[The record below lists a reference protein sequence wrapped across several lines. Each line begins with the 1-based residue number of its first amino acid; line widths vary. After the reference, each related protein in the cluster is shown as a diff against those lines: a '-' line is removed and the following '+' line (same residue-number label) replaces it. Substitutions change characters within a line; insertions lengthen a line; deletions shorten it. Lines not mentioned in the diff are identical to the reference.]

1 MTAFVPCPACGGP
14 IHPIAGRCKHCKAD
28 LVAHREAEA
37 RARRAAQQAMRDTA
51 RSAPP
56 PPPASS
62 SGRAPSP
69 APAGG
74 SGPTPAPHRRAQTP
88 PPSLAPQVVYADP
101 SPWSRRWPLL
111 VSAVALVA
119 ILVSLFFLLHS
130 SNGEAEPLG
139 HESSSNAPHIVPD
152 RMPSPN
158 LPQPQMPNIPDPDLA
173 PQPLD
178 PSGGGGPAPRAW
190 HTAPDP
196 GMFSVA
202 LVETVCAKLDSCG
215 ISDDFS
221 SVLCQEMAKGASNP
235 MLDAKVKS
243 GECTYDRAAA
253 TACLQAVSNM
263 SCDMKDADDV
273 AGWLSQA
280 SGMVDCAGAFTCK

>member
-1 MTAFVPCPACGGP
+1 MTPFVQCPACGGA

-37 RARRAAQQAMRDTA
+37 RARRAAQQAMRETN
-51 RSAPP
+51 RSAAPP
-56 PPPASS
+56 PPAKPN
-62 SGRAPSP
+62 GRAPSP
-69 APAGG
+69 APANG
-74 SGPTPAPHRRAQTP
+74 SGPARAPAAQRRPQTP
-88 PPSLAPQVVYADP
+88 PPSLEQQVVYAEQ
-101 SPWSRRWPLL
+101 SAWSRRWPLL

-119 ILVSLFFLLHS
+119 ILVSLFFLLRS

-139 HESSSNAPHIVPD
+139 HETSSNAPHIVPD
-152 RMPSPN
+152 QMPSPN
-158 LPQPQMPNIPDPDLA
+158 MPQPQMPNIPDPDFA

-178 PSGGGGPAPRAW
+178 PGGGSAPRAW

-202 LVETVCAKLDSCG
+202 LVESVCAKLDSCG

-221 SVLCQEMAKGASNP
+221 SVLCKEMAKGASNP

-263 SCDMKDADDV
+263 SCDMKDANDV